1 MLGRARLASGESGAA
16 LECFEEAAQLFEPSD
31 PRRSVDALIR
41 CAILARFLVG
51 PRATLKFAERARGL
65 SEGAGTATLLHVEA
79 SRGAAYV
86 TLGVKEGFEILSR
99 TAGVIESDPSL
110 LEQFSDSGWWPL
122 VWCSGAAGWREQFDK
137 AQKLFDLGFSIA
149 ERKGWP
155 TAMGAHLVNHVDL
168 MTRLG
173 HLEDADRDVDELER
187 LAAQIPVLNMFSIS
201 MRTGLQLDMGLWT
214 DAEKGCVVLEAIL
227 DMFEEPPPSL
237 FLWVMRIRGELELA
251 SGRIENACT
260 AFERAERV
268 AVAAGVME
276 PNVAF
281 WWVPS
286 IDAYRDSGR
295 FGDLERIVCW
305 LEEMTADSTN
315 RWPTA
320 AAMAGRA
327 MLSEEAGCDATAGAL
342 FDEAT
347 TCMGAVPMP
356 LERARLLTWQGAFLR
371 RQGDLRSARRTLIK
385 AFQLAD
391 SRGAGLVANQAR
403 SRAREL
409 RVDGSGGRHQRSED

>member
-1 MLGRARLASGESGAA
+1 
-16 LECFEEAAQLFEPSD
+16 
-31 PRRSVDALIR
+31 
-41 CAILARFLVG
+41 
-51 PRATLKFAERARGL
+51 
-65 SEGAGTATLLHVEA
+65 
-79 SRGAAYV
+79 
-86 TLGVKEGFEILSR
+86 
-99 TAGVIESDPSL
+99 
-110 LEQFSDSGWWPL
+110 
-122 VWCSGAAGWREQFDK
+122 
-137 AQKLFDLGFSIA
+137 
-149 ERKGWP
+149 
-155 TAMGAHLVNHVDL
+155 MGAHLVNHVDL

-327 MLSEEAGCDATAGAL
+327 MLSEEAGSDATAGAL

-403 SRAREL
+403 SELRAAGGRLRRTTPKVGGLTQRESQVAEIASSGHTTSEIALQLGIATKTVEHHLESVYRKLGIKSRREL
-409 RVDGSGGRHQRSED
+409 MRKRFSGDLDLSQAILPAPADQDDSDGENS